1 MAPVYEDPTCTEK
14 YFSFMNFVADF
25 KDGPLIFSEL
35 LLTFCMIIVGYDVML
50 SLEHM
55 ELYTA
60 QSMAVKCRFVYGLLT

>member
-1 MAPVYEDPTCTEK
+1 
-14 YFSFMNFVADF
+14 MNFVADF